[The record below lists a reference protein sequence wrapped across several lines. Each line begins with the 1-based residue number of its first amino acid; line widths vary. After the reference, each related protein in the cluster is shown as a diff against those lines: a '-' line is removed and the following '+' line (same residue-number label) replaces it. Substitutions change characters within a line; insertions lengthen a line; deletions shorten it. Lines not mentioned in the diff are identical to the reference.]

1 MSLIIQSIDKYN
13 IDYEFYIEDTKETIK
28 FDSLKFDVSIKGLLM
43 TDTSLYFTWNPDKE
57 YGNHIYYAMK
67 LNNFVHNEEIPI
79 YRKIDYKFD
88 GILYEIIN
96 NKRTKVLDLKNAYN
110 TSIDFEN
117 CNLELMCD
125 WYILNPD
132 SFTANKIAQLQDKTR
147 KEYEIKQQE
156 IYNFERHIAK
166 DLDIDPNESVFQNNF
181 RKSFVIFDWFKK
193 YKII

>member
-13 IDYEFYIEDTKETIK
+13 IDYELYIEDTKETLK

-57 YGNHIYYAMK
+57 YRNHIYYAMK
-67 LNNFVHNEEIPI
+67 LNNFDHNEEIVI
-79 YRKIDYKFD
+79 CRKIDYKFD
-88 GILYEIIN
+88 AILYEIIN
-96 NKRTKVLDLKNAYN
+96 NKKTKVLELKNAYN
-110 TSIDFEN
+110 KSVDFED
-117 CNLELMCD
+117 CNLELVSD
-125 WYILNPD
+125 LYILNPD
-132 SFTANKIAQLQDKTR
+132 SFTANKIVQLQDKSR
-147 KEYEIKQQE
+147 KEYETKQQE
-156 IYNFERHIAK
+156 IYNFEKHIAK

>member
-13 IDYEFYIEDTKETIK
+13 IDYELYIEDTKETLK

-57 YGNHIYYAMK
+57 YGNYIYYAMK
-67 LNNFVHNEEIPI
+67 LNNFDNNEEIVI
-79 YRKIDYKFD
+79 CRKIDYKFD
-88 GILYEIIN
+88 AILYEIIN
-96 NKRTKVLDLKNAYN
+96 NKKTKVLELKNAYN
-110 TSIDFEN
+110 KSVDFED
-117 CNLELMCD
+117 CNLELVSD

-132 SFTANKIAQLQDKTR
+132 SFTANKIVQLQDKSR
-147 KEYEIKQQE
+147 KEYKTKQQE
-156 IYNFERHIAK
+156 IYNFEKHIAK